1 MSVVDADCAA
11 TEDALCAFP
20 DLDLDARVDDEDD
33 PQRLTVLP
41 AGTDDLT
48 TWLTVDAD
56 VAVPLSDVR

>member
-1 MSVVDADCAA
+1 MSVVGGDCAA
-11 TEDALCAFP
+11 TEDGLCAFP
-20 DLDLDARVDDEDD
+20 ELDLHARVDDEDD

-56 VAVPLSDVR
+56 VAVPLSDAR